1 MQNGYDHTVDW
12 WALGILLFHFLS
24 GVTPF
29 MDESKVFLLIYFFF
43 ILIFSI
49 FSSSFLFLL
58 IRKYNL
64 FFSSIFSV
72 CLNLVLDIRSEVWKI
87 L

>member
-29 MDESKVFLLIYFFF
+29 MDENKVKCSIVLCSVVLCLLVFFCVVWCVVVEW
-43 ILIFSI
+43 
-49 FSSSFLFLL
+49 
-58 IRKYNL
+58 
-64 FFSSIFSV
+64 SV
-72 CLNLVLDIRSEVWKI
+72 LCSTLQFCVV
-87 L
+87 

>member
-29 MDESKVFLLIYFFF
+29 MDENKV
-43 ILIFSI
+43 
-49 FSSSFLFLL
+49 
-58 IRKYNL
+58 KC
-64 FFSSIFSV
+64 SV
-72 CLNLVLDIRSEVWKI
+72 VLYCVVLCVVLCCVVCCSVVWCSVV
-87 L
+87 

>member
-29 MDESKVFLLIYFFF
+29 MDENKV
-43 ILIFSI
+43 
-49 FSSSFLFLL
+49 
-58 IRKYNL
+58 KC
-64 FFSSIFSV
+64 SV
-72 CLNLVLDIRSEVWKI
+72 VLCCVVCCIV
-87 L
+87 LCCVL

>member
-29 MDESKVFLLIYFFF
+29 MDESKVFFLIYFFF
-43 ILIFSI
+43 ILIFS
-49 FSSSFLFLL
+49 
-58 IRKYNL
+58 
-64 FFSSIFSV
+64 
-72 CLNLVLDIRSEVWKI
+72 VLTS
-87 L
+87 